1 MLGRANQ
8 DHPTLTYTKFSPAR
22 PDTAI
27 KWAGAQIWF
36 GPPRAESL
44 LVADCIDEEWAKSLA
59 LAYNNVTSLTAKM
72 AAANQVVRDLLAA
85 VSGSAKELELADPK
99 AAKSLSA
106 LVTSIKTQ
114 AKQAGLNT
122 A

>member
-1 MLGRANQ
+1 M
-8 DHPTLTYTKFSPAR
+8 
-22 PDTAI
+22 
-27 KWAGAQIWF
+27 
-36 GPPRAESL
+36 
-44 LVADCIDEEWAKSLA
+44 VADCIDEEWAKSLA